1 MRDVRLLQF
10 TKNLKNMENIIA
22 YVTGLFNRDQ
32 ELGKNQQN
40 VRTIV
45 SEELCS
51 MNECVTDY
59 IVRTISSAV
68 CGNLGIA

>member
-1 MRDVRLLQF
+1 
-10 TKNLKNMENIIA
+10 MENIIA

-45 SEELCS
+45 SEELSS
-51 MNECVTDY
+51 MNEVATSY
-59 IVRTISSAV
+59 IINAISTAV

>member
-1 MRDVRLLQF
+1 
-10 TKNLKNMENIIA
+10 MENIIC
-22 YVTGLFNRDQ
+22 YITGLFNRDS
-32 ELGKNQQN
+32 ELSRNAQN

-45 SEELCS
+45 SEELSS

-59 IVRTISSAV
+59 IVRTIYSAV

>member
-1 MRDVRLLQF
+1 
-10 TKNLKNMENIIA
+10 MENIIA
-22 YVTGLFNRDQ
+22 SITALFKRDA
-32 ELGKNQQN
+32 ELGKNSQN

-45 SEELCS
+45 SEELSS

>member
-1 MRDVRLLQF
+1 
-10 TKNLKNMENIIA
+10 MENFIC
-22 YVTGLFNRDQ
+22 YVTGLFNRDS
-32 ELGKNQQN
+32 ELSRNSQN

-45 SEELCS
+45 SEELSS

-68 CGNLGIA
+68 CGN

>member
-1 MRDVRLLQF
+1 
-10 TKNLKNMENIIA
+10 MENIIA
-22 YVTGLFNRDQ
+22 HVTGLFNRDS
-32 ELGKNQQN
+32 ELSRNAQN

-45 SEELCS
+45 SEELSS

>member
-1 MRDVRLLQF
+1 
-10 TKNLKNMENIIA
+10 MENIIA

-45 SEELCS
+45 SEELSS